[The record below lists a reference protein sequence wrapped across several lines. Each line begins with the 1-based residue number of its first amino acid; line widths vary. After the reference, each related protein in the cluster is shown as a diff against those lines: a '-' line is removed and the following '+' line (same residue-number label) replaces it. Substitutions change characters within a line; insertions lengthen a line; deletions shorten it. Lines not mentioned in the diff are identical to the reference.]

1 MDAQRRDICR
11 VSVEYRS
18 MCRSSAGRVSTDIST
33 DTGPILDRHSANIR
47 STLGRCVDRVST
59 ATRPTYRPSV
69 DRWCRPTV
77 STDTTYSK
85 HDPAYQLVHTNCP
98 LSHLVQ
104 QLIETSGHRVRFV
117 HYMLVV
123 SWATNWADCPM
134 HKPPQQ
140 FLRAAPFS
148 LTG

>member
-1 MDAQRRDICR
+1 MDAQRKDICR

-85 HDPAYQLVHTNCP
+85 HDPTSLKLTENV
-98 LSHLVQ
+98 LGGVS
-104 QLIETSGHRVRFV
+104 ETAQAGWKIIDLQYEKR
-117 HYMLVV
+117 
-123 SWATNWADCPM
+123 
-134 HKPPQQ
+134 
-140 FLRAAPFS
+140 
-148 LTG
+148 